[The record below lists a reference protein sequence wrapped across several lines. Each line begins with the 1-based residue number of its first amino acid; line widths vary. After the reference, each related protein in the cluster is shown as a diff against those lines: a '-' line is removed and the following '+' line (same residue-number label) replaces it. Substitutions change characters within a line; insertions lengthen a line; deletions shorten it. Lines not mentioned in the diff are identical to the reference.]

1 MLQRFLQRLRHRLIG
16 RTTSY
21 DEGLVDEAAF
31 WRRSLAE
38 GGRHWNPEA
47 FRLRMDPCFE
57 FQPSLQELVAK
68 SPVAL
73 TGIIQVLDVGAG
85 PLSGVGHHWPG
96 RTIQLTAVDPLAD
109 TFDQIISE
117 LQLKPPTRTQ
127 RASGEDLLSIFQP
140 DTFDLVVCSNALDHS
155 RDPMRCIQQ
164 MFAVTRPGGW
174 MFLWH
179 YQNEAQAEGYVGLHQ
194 WNLDEANGDLLLWNK
209 TARQSCR
216 AVLGSVAVVDT
227 RPDPAV
233 PRSIVARIQ
242 KRIV

>member
-1 MLQRFLQRLRHRLIG
+1 MLPRFLQRLRHRLIG

-117 LQLKPPTRTQ
+117 LQLKPPTRT
-127 RASGEDLLSIFQP
+127 
-140 DTFDLVVCSNALDHS
+140 
-155 RDPMRCIQQ
+155 
-164 MFAVTRPGGW
+164 
-174 MFLWH
+174 
-179 YQNEAQAEGYVGLHQ
+179 
-194 WNLDEANGDLLLWNK
+194 
-209 TARQSCR
+209 
-216 AVLGSVAVVDT
+216 
-227 RPDPAV
+227 
-233 PRSIVARIQ
+233 
-242 KRIV
+242 